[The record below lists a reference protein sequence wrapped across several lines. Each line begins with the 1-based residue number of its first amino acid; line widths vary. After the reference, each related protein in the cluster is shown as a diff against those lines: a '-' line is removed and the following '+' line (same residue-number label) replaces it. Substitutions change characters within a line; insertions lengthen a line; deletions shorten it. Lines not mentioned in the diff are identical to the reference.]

1 MRTKMAK
8 TLTLDGM
15 RLPRTLSFFSGIG
28 MMVASILTMRHYFL
42 ANYPESIFEGS
53 FCDISAFF
61 NCDSSAFSVI
71 SQVLGIPLGF
81 FGIIVGAL
89 VALGALFPS
98 ESFERTN
105 AFIALL
111 NMLGVIA
118 LLVYSVFVMGNLC
131 LLCTGFYLFSLL
143 SFLLFWKYGI
153 GRGKRISLFRFFRPS
168 LKMLVTFACITALG
182 AYGVIQ
188 YHDAKK
194 DAQAAVT
201 LRIIKQFRDLPMV
214 NNPSIISPY
223 WTVRSTE
230 YFEDAPI
237 QVIEFSDF
245 LCPDCLF
252 LTQEFDKLKQEFA
265 GKINIA
271 FQFFPLEGVCNPAA
285 LEKDIHPGAC
295 ELAFIAAHDPAQFVA
310 IHDEIFANFNLAR
323 RPEWRQEL
331 AMRYGLEQAISD
343 PVTQDIVRSIANT
356 GMEYEKT
363 SDEFTYGV
371 RSTPTMIIN
380 GRMIIGTLPYE
391 HMRAIF
397 QDLVDE
403 YEGRSR
409 FIEQW
414 VPRKAR
420 KIKR

>member
-1 MRTKMAK
+1 MAK
-8 TLTLDGM
+8 TLTLDGV
-15 RLPRTLSFFSGIG
+15 RWPRILSFFSGVG
-28 MMVASILTMRHYFL
+28 MMVASILTMQHYFL
-42 ANYPESIFEGS
+42 ANFPENIFEGS

-71 SQVLGIPLGF
+71 SQVMGIPLGF
-81 FGIIVGAL
+81 FGIILGVL

-105 AFIALL
+105 SFIAFF
-111 NMLGVIA
+111 NILGVIVLFA
-118 LLVYSVFVMGNLC
+118 YSVFFMGSLC
-131 LLCTGFYLFSLL
+131 LLCSGYYFFSLL
-143 SFLLFWKYGI
+143 SFFLFWKFGI
-153 GRGKRISLFRFFRPS
+153 GQGKRVSFIRFFQPS
-168 LKMLVTFACITALG
+168 LKMLLTFFCITALG
-182 AYGVIQ
+182 AYGMIQ

-194 DAQAAVT
+194 DAQAAVS
-201 LRIIKQFRDLPMV
+201 LRIIKQFRALPEV
-214 NNPSIISPY
+214 SNPSIISPY
-223 WTVRSTE
+223 WTVRATE

-252 LTQEFDKLKQEFA
+252 LTQEFDKLKEEFA

-271 FQFFPLEGVCNPAA
+271 FQFFPLEGRCNPVA

-295 ELAFIAAHDPAQFVA
+295 ELAFIAAYDPAQFVA
-310 IHDEIFANFNLAR
+310 IHDEIFANFNAAR

-331 AMRYGLEQAISD
+331 AMKYGVEQALSD
-343 PVTQDIVRSIANT
+343 PVTHDIVSSIANT
-356 GMEYEKT
+356 GMEYQRT
-363 SDEFTYGV
+363 SDEFTYGI

-391 HMRAIF
+391 HMWAIF

-403 YEGRSR
+403 YEGRSQ

-414 VPRKAR
+414 VPLKAR
-420 KIKR
+420 KIER

>member
-1 MRTKMAK
+1 MAK
-8 TLTLDGM
+8 TLTLDGV
-15 RLPRTLSFFSGIG
+15 RWPRILSFFSGVG
-28 MMVASILTMRHYFL
+28 MMVASILTMQHYFL
-42 ANYPESIFEGS
+42 ANFPENIFEGS

-71 SQVLGIPLGF
+71 SQVMGIPLGF
-81 FGIIVGAL
+81 FGIILGVL

-98 ESFERTN
+98 ESFEHTN
-105 AFIALL
+105 SFIAFF
-111 NMLGVIA
+111 NILGVIVLFA
-118 LLVYSVFVMGNLC
+118 YSVFFMGSLC
-131 LLCTGFYLFSLL
+131 LLCSGYYFFSLL
-143 SFLLFWKYGI
+143 SFFLFWKFGI
-153 GRGKRISLFRFFRPS
+153 GQGKRVSFIRFFQPS
-168 LKMLVTFACITALG
+168 LKMLLTFFCITALG
-182 AYGVIQ
+182 AYGMIQ

-194 DAQAAVT
+194 DAQAAVS
-201 LRIIKQFRDLPMV
+201 LRIIKQFRALPEV
-214 NNPSIISPY
+214 SNPSIISPY
-223 WTVRSTE
+223 WTVRATE

-252 LTQEFDKLKQEFA
+252 LTQEFDKLKEEFA

-271 FQFFPLEGVCNPAA
+271 FQFFPLEGRCNPVA

-295 ELAFIAAHDPAQFVA
+295 ELAFIAAYDPAQFVA
-310 IHDEIFANFNLAR
+310 IHDEIFANFNAAR

-331 AMRYGLEQAISD
+331 AMKYGVEQALSD
-343 PVTQDIVRSIANT
+343 PVTHDIVSSIANT
-356 GMEYEKT
+356 GMEYQRT
-363 SDEFTYGV
+363 SDEFTYGI

-391 HMRAIF
+391 HMWAIF

-403 YEGRSR
+403 YEGRSQ

-414 VPRKAR
+414 VPLKAR
-420 KIKR
+420 KIER

>member
-1 MRTKMAK
+1 MAK
-8 TLTLDGM
+8 TLTLDGV
-15 RLPRTLSFFSGIG
+15 RWPRILSFFSGIG
-28 MMVASILTMRHYFL
+28 MMAASILTIRHYFL

-71 SQVLGIPLGF
+71 SQVVEIPLGF
-81 FGIIVGAL
+81 FGMIVGVL

-105 AFIALL
+105 SFIAFF
-111 NMLGVIA
+111 NILGVVALIA
-118 LLVYSVFVMGNLC
+118 YSVFVMGSLC
-131 LLCTGFYLFSLL
+131 LLCTGFYFFSLL
-143 SFLLFWKYGI
+143 SFFLFWKYGI
-153 GRGKRISLFRFFRPS
+153 GRGKRNSYVRFFQPS
-168 LKMLVTFACITALG
+168 LKMLVTFACLTALG
-182 AYGVIQ
+182 AYGMIQ
-188 YHDAKK
+188 YHDAKE
-194 DAQAAVT
+194 DARAAVT
-201 LRIIKQFRDLPMV
+201 LRIIKQFRDLPFV
-214 NNPSIISPY
+214 ELPSIISPY

-230 YFEDAPI
+230 NFEDAPI

-252 LTQEFDKLKQEFA
+252 LTQEFDKLKEEFA

-271 FQFFPLEGVCNPAA
+271 FQFFPLEGNCNPVA

-295 ELAFIAAHDPAQFVA
+295 ELAFIAAHDPASFLA
-310 IHDEIFANFNLAR
+310 IHDEIFANFNEAR

-331 AMRYGLEQAISD
+331 AMRYGVEQALND
-343 PVTQDIVRSIANT
+343 PVTRDIVQSIANT
-356 GMEYEKT
+356 GMEYEQT
-363 SDEFTYGV
+363 SDEFTYGI

-403 YEGRSR
+403 YEGRSQ

-420 KIKR
+420 KVRR

>member
-1 MRTKMAK
+1 MAK
-8 TLTLDGM
+8 TLTLDGV
-15 RLPRTLSFFSGIG
+15 RWPRILSFFSGVG
-28 MMVASILTMRHYFL
+28 MMVASILTMQHYFL
-42 ANYPESIFEGS
+42 ANFPENIFEGS

-71 SQVLGIPLGF
+71 SQVMGIPLGF
-81 FGIIVGAL
+81 FGIILGVL
-89 VALGALFPS
+89 IALGALFPS
-98 ESFERTN
+98 ENFERTN
-105 AFIALL
+105 SFIAFF
-111 NMLGVIA
+111 NILGVIA
-118 LLVYSVFVMGNLC
+118 LFAYAVFFMESLC
-131 LLCTGFYLFSLL
+131 LLCTGYYFFSLL
-143 SFLLFWKYGI
+143 SFFLFWKFGI
-153 GRGKRISLFRFFRPS
+153 GQGKRVSFIRFFQPS
-168 LKMLVTFACITALG
+168 LKMLLTFFCITALG
-182 AYGVIQ
+182 AYGMIQ

-194 DAQAAVT
+194 DAQAAVS
-201 LRIIKQFRDLPMV
+201 LRIIKQFRALPEV
-214 NNPSIISPY
+214 SKPSIISPY
-223 WTVRSTE
+223 WTVRATE

-252 LTQEFDKLKQEFA
+252 LTQEFDKLKEEFA

-271 FQFFPLEGVCNPAA
+271 FQFFPLEGRCNPVA

-295 ELAFIAAHDPAQFVA
+295 ELAFIAAYDPAQFVA
-310 IHDEIFANFNLAR
+310 IHDEIFANFNAAR

-331 AMRYGLEQAISD
+331 AMKYGVEQALSD
-343 PVTQDIVRSIANT
+343 PVTHDIVSSIANT
-356 GMEYEKT
+356 GMEYERT
-363 SDEFTYGV
+363 SDEFTYGI

-391 HMRAIF
+391 HMWAIF

-403 YEGRSR
+403 YEGRSQ

-420 KIKR
+420 KIER

>member
-1 MRTKMAK
+1 MAR
-8 TLTLDGM
+8 TLTLDGV
-15 RLPRTLSFFSGIG
+15 RWRRTLSFFFGIG
-28 MMVASILTMRHYFL
+28 MMAAAILTMRHFFL
-42 ANYPESIFEGS
+42 ANYPETIFEGS
-53 FCDISAFF
+53 FCDINAFF
-61 NCDSSAFSVI
+61 NCDGSAFSVI
-71 SQVLGIPLGF
+71 SQVMGIPLGF

-105 AFIALL
+105 SFIAIL
-111 NMLGVIA
+111 NIFGVIA
-118 LLVYSVFVMGNLC
+118 LFAYSVFVMGSLC
-131 LLCTGFYLFSLL
+131 LLCSGFYIFSFL
-143 SFLLFWKYGI
+143 SFFLFWKYGI
-153 GRGKRISLFRFFRPS
+153 GRGKRVSFIRFFNPS

-182 AYGVIQ
+182 AYGMIQ

-194 DAQAAVT
+194 DATAAVT
-201 LRIIKQFRDLPMV
+201 LRIIKQFRDLPV
-214 NNPSIISPY
+214 VGNPSIVSPY
-223 WTVRSTE
+223 WTVRSTD

-237 QVIEFSDF
+237 QIIEYSDF

-252 LTQEFDKLKQEFA
+252 LTQEFDRLKEEFA

-271 FQFFPLEGVCNPAA
+271 FQFFPLEGHCNSVVI
-285 LEKDIHPGAC
+285 EKDIHPGAC
-295 ELAFIAAHDPAQFVA
+295 ELAYVAAYDPAQFVA
-310 IHDEIFANFNLAR
+310 IHDEIFANFNEAR
-323 RPEWRQEL
+323 GQEWRREL
-331 AMRYGLEQAISD
+331 AMRYGVEQALSD
-343 PVTQDIVRSIANT
+343 PVTQDIVKSIIDT

-363 SDEFTYGV
+363 SDRFSYGI

-391 HMRAIF
+391 QMRAIF

-414 VPRKAR
+414 VPPKNRKV
-420 KIKR
+420 KT

>member
-1 MRTKMAK
+1 MAK
-8 TLTLDGM
+8 TLTLGGM
-15 RLPRTLSFFSGIG
+15 RWPRILSFFSGIG
-28 MMVASILTMRHYFL
+28 MMVASFLTLRHFFL
-42 ANYPESIFEGS
+42 ANYPENIFEGS

-71 SQVLGIPLGF
+71 SQVMGIPLGY

-89 VALGALFPS
+89 VALCALFPS

-105 AFIALL
+105 SFIAFL
-111 NMLGVIA
+111 NILGVIA
-118 LLVYSVFVMGNLC
+118 LFAYSVFIMGSLC
-131 LLCTGFYLFSLL
+131 LLCTGFYVFSLL
-143 SFLLFWKYGI
+143 SFFLFWKFGV
-153 GRGKRISLFRFFRPS
+153 RFFQPS

-182 AYGVIQ
+182 AYGMIQ

-194 DAQAAVT
+194 DAQTAVS
-201 LRIIKQFRDLPMV
+201 LRIIKQFRDLPEV

-252 LTQEFDKLKQEFA
+252 LTQEFDKLKEEFA
-265 GKINIA
+265 GQINIA
-271 FQFFPLEGVCNPAA
+271 FQFFPLEGRCNPVA
-285 LEKDIHPGAC
+285 LENDIHPGAC
-295 ELAFIAAHDPAQFVA
+295 ELAFIAAYDPAQFIF
-310 IHDEIFANFNLAR
+310 IHDEIFSNFNLAR

-331 AMRYGLEQAISD
+331 AMKYEVEQAFSD
-343 PVTQDIVRSIANT
+343 PITHDIVESIANT

-363 SDEFTYGV
+363 SDEFTYGI

>member
-1 MRTKMAK
+1 MAK
-8 TLTLDGM
+8 TLTLDGV
-15 RLPRTLSFFSGIG
+15 RWPRALSFFSGIG
-28 MMVASILTMRHYFL
+28 MMAASILTMRHYFL
-42 ANYPESIFEGS
+42 ANFPENIFEGS

-71 SQVLGIPLGF
+71 SQVMGIPLGF

-89 VALGALFPS
+89 VGLGALFPS

-105 AFIALL
+105 SFIAFF
-111 NMLGVIA
+111 NILGVIA
-118 LLVYSVFVMGNLC
+118 LFAYSVFFMGSLC
-131 LLCTGFYLFSLL
+131 LLCTGFYFFSLL
-143 SFLLFWKYGI
+143 SFFLFWKFGV
-153 GRGKRISLFRFFRPS
+153 RFFQPS

-182 AYGVIQ
+182 AYGMIQ

-194 DAQAAVT
+194 DAQAAVS
-201 LRIIKQFRDLPMV
+201 LRIIKQFRALPEIG
-214 NNPSIISPY
+214 NPSIISPY
-223 WTVRSTE
+223 WTVRSSE

-252 LTQEFDKLKQEFA
+252 LTQEFDKLKEEFA

-271 FQFFPLEGVCNPAA
+271 FQFFPLEGLCNTVA

-295 ELAFIAAHDPAQFVA
+295 ELAYIAAYDPAQFVA
-310 IHDEIFANFNLAR
+310 IHDEIFANFNFAR

-331 AMRYGLEQAISD
+331 AMKYGIEQALNDS
-343 PVTQDIVRSIANT
+343 VTHDIVSSIANT
-356 GMEYEKT
+356 GMEYERT
-363 SDEFTYGV
+363 SDEFTYGI

-403 YEGRSR
+403 YEGRSQ

>member
-1 MRTKMAK
+1 MTN
-8 TLTLDGM
+8 TLTLDGV
-15 RLPRTLSFFSGIG
+15 RWPRILSFFSGIG
-28 MMVASILTMRHYFL
+28 MIAASFLTVRHFFM

-53 FCDISAFF
+53 FCDINAFF
-61 NCDSSAFSVI
+61 NCDSSAFSMV
-71 SQVLGIPLGF
+71 SAVLEIPIGYFGF
-81 FGIIVGAL
+81 VVGAL
-89 VALGALFPS
+89 VVLGAIYPS
-98 ESFERTN
+98 VSFERTN
-105 AFIALL
+105 SFIALF
-111 NMLGVIA
+111 NILGVIA
-118 LLVYSVFVMGNLC
+118 LFAYSVFIVGSLC
-131 LLCTGFYLFSLL
+131 LLCTGFYLFSLM
-143 SFLLFWKYGI
+143 SFFLFWKFGF
-153 GRGKRISLFRFFRPS
+153 GRDKRVSFIRFFQPS

-182 AYGVIQ
+182 AFGMIQ

-201 LRIIKQFRDLPMV
+201 LRIIKQFRDLPEV
-214 NNPSIISPY
+214 GNPSIISPH

-271 FQFFPLEGVCNPAA
+271 FQFFPLEGLCNTVA

-295 ELAFIAAHDPAQFVA
+295 ELAYIAAYDPAQFVV
-310 IHDEIFANFNLAR
+310 IHDEIFANFNEAR
-323 RPEWRQEL
+323 RPEWRREL
-331 AMRYGLEQAISD
+331 AMRYGVEQALSD
-343 PVTQDIVRSIANT
+343 PVTHDIVKSIADT

-363 SDEFTYGV
+363 SDKFTYGI

-391 HMRAIF
+391 YMRAIF
-397 QDLVDE
+397 QDLVDQF
-403 YEGRSR
+403 EGRSR
-409 FIEQW
+409 FLENW
-414 VPRKAR
+414 VPPEGR
-420 KIKR
+420 KIKRTP

>member
-1 MRTKMAK
+1 MQ
-8 TLTLDGM
+8 TLTLGGPRWP
-15 RLPRTLSFFSGIG
+15 RLLSTISGIG
-28 MMVASILTMRHYFL
+28 MMVASVLTVRHFFL

-61 NCDSSAFSVI
+61 NCDSSAFSMV
-71 SQVLGIPLGF
+71 SDVMGIPLGF
-81 FGIIVGAL
+81 FGFIVGAL
-89 VALGALFPS
+89 VVMGVLFPS

-105 AFIALL
+105 SFIALL
-111 NMLGVIA
+111 NILGVIA
-118 LLVYSVFVMGNLC
+118 LFVYSIFVMGSLC

-143 SFLLFWKYGI
+143 SFFLFWKFGA
-153 GRGKRISLFRFFRPS
+153 GFFRPS

-182 AYGVIQ
+182 AYGMFL
-188 YHDAKK
+188 YHGAKK

-214 NNPSIISPY
+214 GNPSILSPY

-230 YFEDAPI
+230 NFEDAAI

-252 LTQEFDKLKQEFA
+252 LTQEFDKLKEEFA

-271 FQFFPLEGVCNPAA
+271 FQFFPLDGSCNTVA
-285 LEKDIHPGAC
+285 LEKDIHHGAC
-295 ELAFIAAHDPAQFVA
+295 ELAYIAAYDPAQFVP
-310 IHDEIFANFNLAR
+310 IHDEIFANFNAAR
-323 RPEWRQEL
+323 RPEWRREL
-331 AMRYGLEQAISD
+331 AMKYGVEQALDD
-343 PVTQDIVRSIANT
+343 PAIHDMVRSIADT
-356 GMEYEKT
+356 GMEYERT
-363 SDEFTYGV
+363 SDKFTYGI

-391 HMRAIF
+391 QMRAIF

-403 YEGRSR
+403 YEGRTR
-409 FIEQW
+409 FMEQW
-414 VPRKAR
+414 VPPKAR
-420 KIKR
+420 KVKR

>member
-1 MRTKMAK
+1 MARS
-8 TLTLDGM
+8 LTLDGV
-15 RLPRTLSFFSGIG
+15 RWPRILSFFSGIG
-28 MMVASILTMRHYFL
+28 MMAASFLTIQHFYL
-42 ANYPESIFEGS
+42 ANYPENIFEGS

-61 NCDSSAFSVI
+61 NCDSSAFSMV
-71 SQVLGIPLGF
+71 SAVLGVPLGF
-81 FGIIVGAL
+81 FGLIVGAL
-89 VALGALFPS
+89 VALGVLFPS

-105 AFIALL
+105 SFIAFF
-111 NMLGVIA
+111 NILGVIA
-118 LLVYSVFVMGNLC
+118 LFAYSVFIVKSLC
-131 LLCTGFYLFSLL
+131 LLCTGFYVFSLL
-143 SFLLFWKYGI
+143 SFFLFCKFGI
-153 GRGKRISLFRFFRPS
+153 GRGKGISLIRFFQPS
-168 LKMLVTFACITALG
+168 FKMLVTFACITALG
-182 AYGVIQ
+182 AYGMIL

-201 LRIIKQFRDLPMV
+201 LRIITQFRALPEV
-214 NNPSIISPY
+214 GNPSIISPY

-252 LTQEFDKLKQEFA
+252 LTQEFDKLKEEFA
-265 GKINIA
+265 GKINIS
-271 FQFFPLEGVCNPAA
+271 FQFFPLEGRCNPVA

-295 ELAFIAAHDPAQFVA
+295 ELAYIAAYDPAQFVA
-310 IHDEIFANFNLAR
+310 IHDEIFVNFNAAR

-331 AMRYGLEQAISD
+331 AVKYGVEQALSD
-343 PVTQDIVRSIANT
+343 PVTHDIVKSIANT

-363 SDEFTYGV
+363 SEKFSYGI

-391 HMRAIF
+391 QMKAIF
-397 QDLVDE
+397 QDLLDE

-414 VPRKAR
+414 VPPKGR

>member
-1 MRTKMAK
+1 MAK
-8 TLTLDGM
+8 TLTLDGV
-15 RLPRTLSFFSGIG
+15 RWPRILSFFSGIG
-28 MMVASILTMRHYFL
+28 MMVASILTMRHFFL

-53 FCDISAFF
+53 FCDINAFF
-61 NCDSSAFSVI
+61 NCDASAFSVI
-71 SQVLGIPLGF
+71 SQVMGIPLGF
-81 FGIIVGAL
+81 FGLIVGSL
-89 VALGALFPS
+89 LALGALFPS

-105 AFIALL
+105 SFIAFL
-111 NMLGVIA
+111 NILCVLSLIA
-118 LLVYSVFVMGNLC
+118 YSVFIMRSLC
-131 LLCTGFYLFSLL
+131 LLCTGFYIFSLL
-143 SFLLFWKYGI
+143 SFFLFWKYGI
-153 GRGKRISLFRFFRPS
+153 GRGKRVSVIRFFQPS
-168 LKMLVTFACITALG
+168 LKMLVTFALITALG
-182 AYGVIQ
+182 TYGMML

-201 LRIIKQFRDLPMV
+201 LRIIKQFRDLPV
-214 NNPSIISPY
+214 VSNPSIVSPY

-230 YFEDAPI
+230 DFEDAPI

-245 LCPDCLF
+245 LCSDCLF
-252 LTQEFDKLKQEFA
+252 LTQEFDKLKEEFA
-265 GKINIA
+265 GKINIVY
-271 FQFFPLEGVCNPAA
+271 QFFPLEGRCNTVA

-295 ELAFIAAHDPAQFVA
+295 ELAYIAAFDPAQFVA
-310 IHDEIFANFNLAR
+310 IHDEIFANFNAAR

-331 AMRYGLEQAISD
+331 AMKYGVEQALND
-343 PVTQDIVRSIANT
+343 TVTHEIVMSIANT

-363 SDEFTYGV
+363 SDRFTYGI
-371 RSTPTMIIN
+371 RSTPTMVIN

-414 VPRKAR
+414 VPPKGRKVR
-420 KIKR
+420 R

>member
-1 MRTKMAK
+1 MAK
-8 TLTLDGM
+8 TLTLDGV
-15 RLPRTLSFFSGIG
+15 RWPRILSFFSGIG
-28 MMVASILTMRHYFL
+28 MLVASILTIRHYFL
-42 ANYPESIFEGS
+42 ANFPESIFEGS

-71 SQVLGIPLGF
+71 SQVMGVPLGF
-81 FGIIVGAL
+81 FGIIVGSL

-105 AFIALL
+105 SSISLL
-111 NMLGVIA
+111 NILGVV
-118 LLVYSVFVMGNLC
+118 LLLAYSIFVMGSLC
-131 LLCTGFYLFSLL
+131 LLCTGFYFFSLV
-143 SFLLFWKYGI
+143 SFFLFWKYGI
-153 GRGKRISLFRFFRPS
+153 GKGKRMSFMRFFQPS
-168 LKMLVTFACITALG
+168 LKMLLTFACVTALG
-182 AYGVIQ
+182 AYGMIL
-188 YHDAKK
+188 YHDAKT
-194 DAQAAVT
+194 DAKAAVT
-201 LRIIKQFRDLPMV
+201 LRIIKEFRDLPMV
-214 NNPSIISPY
+214 NNPSILSPY

-230 YFEDAPI
+230 YFDDAPI
-237 QVIEFSDF
+237 RVIEFSDF

-265 GKINIA
+265 GKINIS
-271 FQFFPLEGVCNPAA
+271 FQFFPLEGQCNPVA

-295 ELAFIAAHDPAQFVA
+295 ELAFIAAYDPAQFVA

-331 AMRYGLEQAISD
+331 AMRYGVEQALDD
-343 PVTQDIVRSIANT
+343 PVTRDIVQAIANT
-356 GMEYEKT
+356 GMEYERT
-363 SDEFTYGV
+363 SDEFTYGI

-391 HMRAIF
+391 HLRAIF

-414 VPRKAR
+414 VPPKAR
-420 KIKR
+420 KVKK

>member
-1 MRTKMAK
+1 MAK
-8 TLTLDGM
+8 TLTLDGV
-15 RLPRTLSFFSGIG
+15 RWPRILSFFSGIG
-28 MMVASILTMRHYFL
+28 MMIASILTIRHYFL

-71 SQVLGIPLGF
+71 SQVMGVPLGF

-105 AFIALL
+105 SFIAFL
-111 NMLGVIA
+111 NIFGVLA
-118 LLVYSVFVMGNLC
+118 LLAYSVFFMGSLC
-131 LLCTGFYLFSLL
+131 LLCTGFYVFSLL
-143 SFLLFWKYGI
+143 SFFLFWKYGV
-153 GRGKRISLFRFFRPS
+153 GRDKRISFIRFFQPS

-182 AYGVIQ
+182 AYGMIQ

-201 LRIIKQFRDLPMV
+201 LRIIKQFRDLPFV
-214 NNPSIISPY
+214 DSPSIISPY
-223 WTVRSTE
+223 WTIRSTE
-230 YFEDAPI
+230 FFEDAPI
-237 QVIEFSDF
+237 QIIAFSDF

-252 LTQEFDKLKQEFA
+252 LTQEFDKLKEEFP
-265 GKINIA
+265 GQINIA
-271 FQFFPLEGVCNPAA
+271 FQFFPLEGRCNPAA
-285 LEKDIHPGAC
+285 QEKDIHPGAC
-295 ELAFIAAHDPAQFVA
+295 ELAFIAAYDPAQFVA
-310 IHDEIFANFNLAR
+310 IHDEIFANFNEAR
-323 RPEWRQEL
+323 RSEWRQEL
-331 AMRYGLEQAISD
+331 AMRYGVEQALND
-343 PVTQDIVRSIANT
+343 PITHDIVKSIADT

-363 SDEFTYGV
+363 SDEFTYGI

-391 HMRAIF
+391 HMRSIF

-403 YEGRSR
+403 YEGRTR

>member
-1 MRTKMAK
+1 MAR

-15 RLPRTLSFFSGIG
+15 RWRRIFSFFSGIG
-28 MMVASILTMRHYFL
+28 MMAASILTMRHYFL
-42 ANYPESIFEGS
+42 ANFPENIFEGS

-61 NCDSSAFSVI
+61 NCDSSAFSTI
-71 SQVLGIPLGF
+71 SQVMGIPLGF
-81 FGIIVGAL
+81 FGMIVGAL

-105 AFIALL
+105 SFIAFW
-111 NMLGVIA
+111 NSLGVIA
-118 LLVYSVFVMGNLC
+118 LLAYSVFVMRSLC
-131 LLCTGFYLFSLL
+131 LLCTGFYIFSLL
-143 SFLLFWKYGI
+143 SFLLFWRYGI
-153 GRGKRISLFRFFRPS
+153 GRGKRVSFFRFFRPS
-168 LKMLVTFACITALG
+168 VKMLVTFACATALG
-182 AYGVIQ
+182 AYGMIL
-188 YHDAKK
+188 YHDAKE
-194 DAQAAVT
+194 DARAAVS
-201 LRIIKQFRDLPMV
+201 LRIIKQFRALPLV
-214 NNPSIISPY
+214 DNPSIISPY

-230 YFEDAPI
+230 VFEDAPI
-237 QVIEFSDF
+237 HVIEFSDF

-252 LTQEFDKLKQEFA
+252 LTQEFDKLKEEFA

-271 FQFFPLEGVCNPAA
+271 FQFFPLEGSCNPVA

-295 ELAFIAAHDPAQFVA
+295 ELAFIAAYDPAQFAA

-323 RPEWRQEL
+323 QPEWRREL
-331 AMRYGLEQAISD
+331 AERYGLEQAFDD
-343 PVTQDIVRSIANT
+343 PVTHDIVQSIANT
-356 GMEYEKT
+356 GMEYDRT
-363 SDEFTYGV
+363 SDKFTYGI

-403 YEGRSR
+403 YEGRSD
-409 FIEQW
+409 FLEQW

-420 KIKR
+420 KINR

>member
-1 MRTKMAK
+1 M
-8 TLTLDGM
+8 
-15 RLPRTLSFFSGIG
+15 I
-28 MMVASILTMRHYFL
+28 VASILTMQHYFL
-42 ANYPESIFEGS
+42 ANFPENIFEGS

-71 SQVLGIPLGF
+71 SQVMGIPLGF
-81 FGIIVGAL
+81 FGIILGVL
-89 VALGALFPS
+89 IALGALFPS
-98 ESFERTN
+98 ENFERTN
-105 AFIALL
+105 SFIAFF
-111 NMLGVIA
+111 NILGVIA
-118 LLVYSVFVMGNLC
+118 LFAYAVFFMESLC
-131 LLCTGFYLFSLL
+131 LLCTGYYFFSLL
-143 SFLLFWKYGI
+143 SFFLFWKFGI
-153 GRGKRISLFRFFRPS
+153 GQGKRVSFIRFFQPS

-182 AYGVIQ
+182 AYGMIQ
-188 YHDAKK
+188 YHEAKK
-194 DAQAAVT
+194 DAQAAVS
-201 LRIIKQFRDLPMV
+201 LRIIKQFRALPEV
-214 NNPSIISPY
+214 SNPSIISPY
-223 WTVRSTE
+223 WTVRATG

-252 LTQEFDKLKQEFA
+252 LTQEFDKLKEEFA

-271 FQFFPLEGVCNPAA
+271 FQFFPLEGRCNPVA

-295 ELAFIAAHDPAQFVA
+295 ELAFLAAYDPAQFVA
-310 IHDEIFANFNLAR
+310 IHDEIFANFNAAR

-331 AMRYGLEQAISD
+331 AMKYGVEQALSD
-343 PVTQDIVRSIANT
+343 PVTHDIVSSIANT
-356 GMEYEKT
+356 GMEYERT
-363 SDEFTYGV
+363 SDEFTYGI

-391 HMRAIF
+391 PMRAIF

-403 YEGRSR
+403 YEGRSQ

>member
-1 MRTKMAK
+1 
-8 TLTLDGM
+8 
-15 RLPRTLSFFSGIG
+15 
-28 MMVASILTMRHYFL
+28 
-42 ANYPESIFEGS
+42 
-53 FCDISAFF
+53 
-61 NCDSSAFSVI
+61 
-71 SQVLGIPLGF
+71 
-81 FGIIVGAL
+81 
-89 VALGALFPS
+89 
-98 ESFERTN
+98 
-105 AFIALL
+105 
-111 NMLGVIA
+111 
-118 LLVYSVFVMGNLC
+118 
-131 LLCTGFYLFSLL
+131 
-143 SFLLFWKYGI
+143 
-153 GRGKRISLFRFFRPS
+153 
-168 LKMLVTFACITALG
+168 MLVTFACITALG
-182 AYGVIQ
+182 AYGMIQ
-188 YHDAKK
+188 DHDAKK
-194 DAQAAVT
+194 DAQTAVS
-201 LRIIKQFRDLPMV
+201 LRIIKQFRDLPEV

-252 LTQEFDKLKQEFA
+252 LTQEFDKLKEEFA
-265 GKINIA
+265 GQINIA
-271 FQFFPLEGVCNPAA
+271 FQFFPLEGRCNPVA
-285 LEKDIHPGAC
+285 LENDIHPGAC
-295 ELAFIAAHDPAQFVA
+295 ELAFIAAYDPAQFIF
-310 IHDEIFANFNLAR
+310 IHDEIFSNFNLAR

-331 AMRYGLEQAISD
+331 AMKYKVEQALSD
-343 PVTQDIVRSIANT
+343 PITHDIVESIANT

-363 SDEFTYGV
+363 SDEFTYGI

>member
-1 MRTKMAK
+1 MTK
-8 TLTLDGM
+8 TLTLDGV
-15 RLPRTLSFFSGIG
+15 RWPRILSFISGIG

-42 ANYPESIFEGS
+42 ANFPESIFEGS

-61 NCDSSAFSVI
+61 NCDSSAFSAI
-71 SQVLGIPLGF
+71 SQVMGIPLGF

-98 ESFERTN
+98 ESFEHTN
-105 AFIALL
+105 SFISFL
-111 NMLGVIA
+111 NILGVIA
-118 LLVYSVFVMGNLC
+118 LFAYSVFFMGSLC
-131 LLCTGFYLFSLL
+131 LLCTGFYFFSLL
-143 SFLLFWKYGI
+143 SFFLFWKF
-153 GRGKRISLFRFFRPS
+153 RVRFFQPS
-168 LKMLVTFACITALG
+168 LKMIVTFACITALG
-182 AYGVIQ
+182 AYGMVQ

-201 LRIIKQFRDLPMV
+201 LRIVKQFRDLPIV
-214 NNPSIISPY
+214 DNPSIISPY

-237 QVIEFSDF
+237 HVIEFSDF

-252 LTQEFDKLKQEFA
+252 LTQEFDKLKEEFA

-271 FQFFPLEGVCNPAA
+271 FQFFPLEGLCNPVAF
-285 LEKDIHPGAC
+285 EKDIHPGAC

-331 AMRYGLEQAISD
+331 AMKYGVEQALSD
-343 PVTQDIVRSIANT
+343 PVTQDIVRSFANT

-363 SDEFTYGV
+363 SDEFTYGI

-403 YEGRSR
+403 YEGRSS
-409 FIEQW
+409 FIERW

-420 KIKR
+420 KVRR